1 MESPMIR
8 RATGSSLPASDG
20 PSFSRSVC
28 STSEFG
34 GLMSA
39 ASQIRSEEF
48 LKISHQF
55 QLGALTTES
64 SHPITAN
71 LSETAGKDIAA
82 ALGLL
87 FEVDLDVVRKYREFI
102 ESDRAQSIHS
112 VMLE

>member
-1 MESPMIR
+1 MIR
-8 RATGSSLPASDG
+8 RGIGSSSPASDG
-20 PSFSRSVC
+20 PSFSRSDY

-64 SHPITAN
+64 SHPVTAN
-71 LSETAGKDIAA
+71 LSETAKRDISA

-87 FEVDLDVVRKYREFI
+87 FDVDADVVRKYREFV
-102 ESDRAQSIHS
+102 ESGQ
-112 VMLE
+112 